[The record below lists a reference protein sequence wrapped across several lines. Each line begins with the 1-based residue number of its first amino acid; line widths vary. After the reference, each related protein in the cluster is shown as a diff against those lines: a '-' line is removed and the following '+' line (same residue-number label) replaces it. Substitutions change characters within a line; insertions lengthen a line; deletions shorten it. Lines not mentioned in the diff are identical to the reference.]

1 MLGWSWRRQLPLPQ
15 DCVVFQAFS
24 SPMFFFSSKEPVLWD
39 KEPTLWDFWQACT
52 AHRGVL
58 WAEAE
63 GKQGTQLEALPLS
76 KARNKM
82 KSHPVSPLT
91 TEIHLQIKPWRPFQT
106 FRKPISDLKPSCTLL
121 CLSLSMDSESSTAQ
135 DTVWSLGNKPEA
147 KGFPFLRFTLNY
159 ALDV

>member
-1 MLGWSWRRQLPLPQ
+1 MLGWSWRWQLPLPQ

-91 TEIHLQIKPWRPFQT
+91 LQRFTCKL
-106 FRKPISDLKPSCTLL
+106 SHGDLSTLSE
-121 CLSLSMDSESSTAQ
+121 SLSQIWNPPALCY
-135 DTVWSLGNKPEA
+135 VFL
-147 KGFPFLRFTLNY
+147 FPWTLNPVRPRIQSE
-159 ALDV
+159 AWGINLKQRGFHF